1 MDKSRGVRFRSS
13 GPKATEN
20 PATAELN
27 EEDDEDDIPH
37 SELDITKP
45 PRGASIWNTWRSN
58 TNEALWTP
66 PMREY
71 SASAICSGKLLLFGG
86 IGASI
91 GRYGVL
97 VRSTP
102 FKELF
107 ETLKLCY
114 LLTVPQMQA
123 ELDLKTKRWNRVE
136 ATGVPP
142 SARSK
147 CTMSTTGDRV
157 VVFGGEGAFDGHD
170 CPGNV
175 RSSRSVFNDLFSYSA
190 LEYHWEGLP
199 IVGSPPT
206 KQVPG
211 PRRGH
216 TATTHRTP
224 NGDALLVFG
233 GCGPEPIRG
242 HDKFMND
249 LWFLDLHTHIWTK
262 LE

>member
-1 MDKSRGVRFRSS
+1 MDALASWYVCSTSVLFVSLAQSSLAFQIHRRPTRFA
-13 GPKATEN
+13 KCT
-20 PATAELN
+20 
-27 EEDDEDDIPH
+27 IK
-37 SELDITKP
+37 TK
-45 PRGASIWNTWRSN
+45 
-58 TNEALWTP
+58 
-66 PMREY
+66 
-71 SASAICSGKLLLFGG
+71 
-86 IGASI
+86 
-91 GRYGVL
+91 
-97 VRSTP
+97 
-102 FKELF
+102 
-107 ETLKLCY
+107 
-114 LLTVPQMQA
+114 QA
-123 ELDLKTKRWNRVE
+123 ELDLKTKRWAHVD

-157 VVFGGEGAFDGHD
+157 VVFGGEGAFQGYD

-190 LEYHWEGLP
+190 QEYHWEGLP

-216 TATTHRTP
+216 TATTHCTP

-242 HDKFMND
+242 HDKYMND
-249 LWFLDLHTHIWTK
+249 LWFLDLHSHVWTK